1 MLQRSTMEDGILLGD
16 SGYPLKSYLLT
27 PYNDPTSPKQEA
39 FNKAHMRTRVA
50 IEQTFGRWKRRFHL
64 LHSEI
69 RMKPQK
75 VCILI
80 GACAVLHNIAILRNE
95 ADFLNDVESYD
106 QPDVLR
112 CNGPNEGSVVREYIC
127 NTFF

>member
-1 MLQRSTMEDGILLGD
+1 
-16 SGYPLKSYLLT
+16 
-27 PYNDPTSPKQEA
+27 
-39 FNKAHMRTRVA
+39 MRTRVT

-69 RMKPQK
+69 RIKPQK

-95 ADFLNDVESYD
+95 REFLNDIESDD

-112 CNGPNEGSVVREYIC
+112 YSGPNEGSVVRDNIC
-127 NTFF
+127 DTFF